1 MKKITGTQKWND
13 SFISRILMW
22 IFVAVD
28 ARLIVPLFGWSVFIS
43 HSLVVKIIFDFEI
56 E

>member
-1 MKKITGTQKWND
+1 M
-13 SFISRILMW
+13 SRIFMW

-28 ARLIVPLFGWSVFIS
+28 ARLIFPLFGWSGFIS
-43 HSLVVKIIFDFEI
+43 HSLVVKIIFDLEI